1 MKDWIKDFTVGVM
14 FFGWLYLLLLLGGTF
29 KW

>member
-1 MKDWIKDFTVGVM
+1 MKDWIESFAVGVM
-14 FFGWLYLLLLLGGTF
+14 FFGWLYLLLLFGGMM